1 MHNFCAQKPNGTHTN
16 TLKIF
21 ATKKER
27 SKNLWRSSK
36 ATRTTAQR
44 PGSSEKKCT
53 QVKPVACRP
62 ICPCTDARQQQQQ
75 QQPLRLISLS
85 ASPTTTHY
93 TDNTIW
99 AHYAFCFQYY
109 GIINLQSSLEEKGE
123 ETCVHLLTH
132 SLSHSLIHIHSI
144 TSTEGITDRLRQQ
157 SPMWLTSSQH
167 RFDFDLAHF
176 FHTRVSVVSLSCLC
190 QHTGKTVSLCVLA
203 KSD

>member
-27 SKNLWRSSK
+27 SKNLWRGSK

-62 ICPCTDARQQQQQ
+62 ICPCTDAKQQQQQQ

-85 ASPTTTHY
+85 ASPTTTTHY
-93 TDNTIW
+93 TDYTIW

-123 ETCVHLLTH
+123 RRPVFTCSLTH
-132 SLSHSLIHIHSI
+132 SLARSFTFTPSLQLKGSLI
-144 TSTEGITDRLRQQ
+144 D
-157 SPMWLTSSQH
+157 
-167 RFDFDLAHF
+167 
-176 FHTRVSVVSLSCLC
+176 
-190 QHTGKTVSLCVLA
+190 
-203 KSD
+203 